1 MRRLSNRRSASGCR
15 EKLRGDRHKK
25 QNEKEAEQQACDA
38 SENPGEVT
46 ESEDARN
53 ECGKQKSKRPIEQ
66 GVTLQNDAGAT
77 QHARPSSRGG
87 CRRALEKIFSFSNGR
102 RNREGDGVLMSRTDR
117 GLCRTCCPA
126 KGEGLGPST
135 HFLSA
140 HARRLIAR
148 RTIWDAEFCCGC
160 SAYRSRSSFFCFSSG
175 AETRVEKQKSPPLKN
190 GGLFR
195 AL

>member
-15 EKLRGDRHKK
+15 EKLRGDGHKK
-25 QNEKEAEQQACDA
+25 QDEKEAEQQACDA

-87 CRRALEKIFSFSNGR
+87 CRRALKKYSVFRMDEGTEKA
-102 RNREGDGVLMSRTDR
+102 MA
-117 GLCRTCCPA
+117 C
-126 KGEGLGPST
+126 
-135 HFLSA
+135 
-140 HARRLIAR
+140 
-148 RTIWDAEFCCGC
+148 
-160 SAYRSRSSFFCFSSG
+160 
-175 AETRVEKQKSPPLKN
+175 
-190 GGLFR
+190 
-195 AL
+195 